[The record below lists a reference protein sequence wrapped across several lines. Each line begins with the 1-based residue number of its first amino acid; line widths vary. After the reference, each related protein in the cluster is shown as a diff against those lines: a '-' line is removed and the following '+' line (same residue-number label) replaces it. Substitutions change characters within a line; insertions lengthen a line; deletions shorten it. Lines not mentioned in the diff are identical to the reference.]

1 MQVVFRDDSDHGIVG
16 PGRRS
21 QRREAPGV
29 FLEVPGWIESS
40 ALRGSTLA
48 LVVQVHTTRMN
59 WLRKMMGSSGSR
71 PAQPTPGEDP
81 PLKTISYRG
90 GVVTFRIPAH
100 WLEEHDP
107 DGGGTFYDDAP
118 DSGTFRLQIITVEA
132 PSPLT
137 AESAP
142 DVLSSLRQ
150 AATAPVQRLPSG
162 CALNRYTQSA
172 ADRGHRLLITYWS
185 VAHVVP
191 PSHARI
197 ANFSYTLLER
207 QRNDARCQRELELLD
222 REVRASVFSPE
233 LGVASA

>member
-107 DGGGTFYDDAP
+107 KPEPPMAKRAYKSKT
-118 DSGTFRLQIITVEA
+118 L
-132 PSPLT
+132 
-137 AESAP
+137 
-142 DVLSSLRQ
+142 
-150 AATAPVQRLPSG
+150 
-162 CALNRYTQSA
+162 
-172 ADRGHRLLITYWS
+172 HRW
-185 VAHVVP
+185 
-191 PSHARI
+191 
-197 ANFSYTLLER
+197 R
-207 QRNDARCQRELELLD
+207 QRQQRP
-222 REVRASVFSPE
+222 RQ
-233 LGVASA
+233 